1 MSHSLD
7 VLETCRFVAER
18 SEKVRID
25 QKAVER
31 FCRELVGQ
39 GIEVPPW
46 DFRRHFFDGTERTV
60 NWLLVLDG
68 LNFCFWP
75 EPRWEVEYG
84 GERLRGYFALAA
96 SLKRAVEE
104 GVPILEAEHLRRISL
119 SELAHIFRGRGEIPL
134 LEERLRI
141 LREIGEV
148 LGEEYGGRA
157 CALVERARKRA
168 ADLVRRLV
176 EDFPSF
182 RDEASYKGHLVR
194 FYKRAQIF
202 VADLYWS
209 FGGKGWG
216 DLAGMEELTVF
227 ADYKLPQVLREAGV
241 LRYSPD
247 LAKKVGG
254 RVPLSAGSQEEVEIR
269 ANTVWAAELVRRSL
283 AEMGVSLR
291 AFELDCILWHM
302 SKREGFRARPH
313 HRVLTT
319 FY

>member
-1 MSHSLD
+1 MSDPLG
-7 VLETCRFVAER
+7 VLESCRFVAER
-18 SEKVRID
+18 SEKVHID
-25 QKAVER
+25 QEAVGR
-31 FCRELVGQ
+31 FCRELVGR
-39 GIEVPPW
+39 GVEVPSW
-46 DFRRHFFDGTERTV
+46 DFQHHFFDGTERTV

-75 EPRWEVEYG
+75 EPRWEIEYE

-104 GVPILEAEHLRRISL
+104 GFPLLDAEHLRNISL
-119 SELAHIFRGRGEIPL
+119 SELAHIFQGRGEIPL

-141 LREIGEV
+141 LRELGEV
-148 LGEEYGGRA
+148 LSEKYGGRA
-157 CALVERARKRA
+157 CSLVEKAGKRA
-168 ADLVRRLV
+168 ADLARGLV

-182 RDEASYKGHLVR
+182 RDEALYRGHGVR

-241 LRYSPD
+241 LKYGLE
-247 LAKKVGG
+247 LAEKVDG
-254 RVPLSAGSQEEVEIR
+254 RVPLTAGGQEEVEIR
-269 ANTVWAAELVRRSL
+269 ANTVWAAELIRRSL

-291 AFELDCILWHM
+291 AFELDCILWSM
-302 SKREGFRARPH
+302 SKGEGFRARPH

>member
-1 MSHSLD
+1 MGDSLG
-7 VLETCRFVAER
+7 VLETCRFVAEQ
-18 SEKVRID
+18 SERVRID
-25 QKAVER
+25 LEAVEG
-31 FCRELVGQ
+31 FCYELMGWGVR
-39 GIEVPPW
+39 VPPW
-46 DFRRHFFDGTERTV
+46 DFQHHFFDGTERTV
-60 NWLLVLDG
+60 NYLLALDG

-75 EPRWEVEYG
+75 GWEIEYK
-84 GERLRGYFALAA
+84 GERLSGYFALAA

-104 GVPILEAEHLRRISL
+104 GLPILDAEHLRKLSL
-119 SELAHIFRGRGEIPL
+119 AELKQIFRRRVEIPL

-148 LGEEYGGRA
+148 LSEKYEGQA
-157 CALVERARKRA
+157 CSLVEKAGRRA

-209 FGGKGWG
+209 FGGKDWG

-227 ADYKLPQVLREAGV
+227 ADYKLPQVLRHFGV
-241 LRYSPD
+241 LKYDPE
-247 LAKKVGG
+247 LAKKVDERILLQAGG
-254 RVPLSAGSQEEVEIR
+254 EEEVEIR
-269 ANTVWAAELVRRSL
+269 ANTVWAAELIRRSL
-283 AEMGVSLR
+283 EGMGVPLR
-291 AFELDCILWHM
+291 AFELDSILWHM
-302 SKREGFRARPH
+302 SQREEFKAKPH
-313 HRVLTT
+313 HRVLTI